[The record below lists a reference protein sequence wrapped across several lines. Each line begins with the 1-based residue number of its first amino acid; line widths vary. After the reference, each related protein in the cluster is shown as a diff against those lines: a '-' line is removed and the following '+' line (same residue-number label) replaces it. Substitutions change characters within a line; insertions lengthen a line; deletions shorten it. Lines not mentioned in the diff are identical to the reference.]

1 VSRCA
6 RYYQIYFELEAAGQG
21 LKNPNNSAAF
31 RDTLA
36 KLRAHSEVCA
46 DCQADFMASWGLDSM
61 VIEEPK
67 IVVTTPEKR
76 RRQ

>member
-6 RYYQIYFELEAAGQG
+6 RYYKIYFELEAAGKG
-21 LKNPNNSAAF
+21 LKNPNNSATF
-31 RDTLA
+31 RETLA

-46 DCQADFMASWGLDSM
+46 DCQADFMASWGLESM

-67 IVVTTPEKR
+67 IVVITQRR